1 MLFILMAY
9 FYPTSGQ
16 TLALGFYTLAV
27 FVNAPHYMATIYR
40 AYRTREDLSRYRVVT
55 VYFVAVRWDERNWAV

>member
-1 MLFILMAY
+1 MTAVPILLLLMAY
-9 FYPTSGQ
+9 HPKRFDP
-16 TLALGFYTLAV
+16 
-27 FVNAPHYMATIYR
+27 VNAPHYMATIYR